1 MYCTN
6 CGTKLPEGAMFC
18 AKCGTAAPKQTD
30 LAQRPGITV
39 DQHVDTNEG
48 QVVGLTVGKGA
59 LQGGLNADV
68 KQDIGV
74 VKEGG
79 AVVGTILGAEGPVH
93 VGGQQSY
100 GDTVHG
106 PKTQV
111 DTGGGTYI
119 AGGVNTGGGD
129 IVGRDKQV
137 GGDEVRGDKISVGNV
152 SGDGVAIGR
161 NAQATVNEGI
171 GGPELAALFAP
182 IIQAAQSGPPGKRE
196 QAVQETQLLQV
207 EVAKGKEANDETVAG
222 LVESL
227 VGLVP
232 GAISAVCSAFG
243 SPLLAGI
250 AGPATSYVLKKLGL
264 KR

>member
-1 MYCTN
+1 MYCKN
-6 CGTKLPEGAMFC
+6 CGTKLPERAKFC
-18 AKCGTAAPKQTD
+18 AECGTAAPKQTD
-30 LAQRPGITV
+30 PAQRPGITV
-39 DQHVDTNEG
+39 DQQVETNAG
-48 QVVGLTVGKGA
+48 QVVGLTAGKGA

-68 KQDIGV
+68 RQDVGV
-74 VKEGG
+74 VKDGG
-79 AVVGTILGAEGPVH
+79 AVVGAILGAEGPVH

-106 PKTQV
+106 PKTQI
-111 DTGGGTYI
+111 DTRGAAYI

-129 IVGRDKQV
+129 FVGRDKQV
-137 GGDEVRGDKISVGNV
+137 GGDEVRGDKIRFGNV

-161 NAQATVNEGI
+161 NAQATVNKGI
-171 GGPELAALFAP
+171 SGPELAALFAP
-182 IIQAAQSGPPGKRE
+182 IMQAAQSGPPDKRE
-196 QAVQETQLLQV
+196 QAVQETQQLQD
-207 EVAKGKEANDETVAG
+207 EVAKGKEANDETLAG

-227 VGLVP
+227 VGLAP

-264 KR
+264 RK